1 MKTLATVFGISTF
14 MMSGMIAPFS
24 ALGQT
29 SNVEPAKVESELKAE
44 QALPETPIQL
54 SKKMAIYNECVET
67 HSRLNGADFKQVNK
81 FCSCVVD
88 QSVQGDNSGF
98 GTCASGSSGGGA
110 MSIIS
115 EVAPSVITGVM
126 EGINNRSS
134 RSGGGLSGLG
144 GLLGGGSGG
153 GLIDGLGGLLGG
165 SGSGGGFNIKDILK
179 NRF

>member
-1 MKTLATVFGISTF
+1 MKNLTTVFGISTIVI
-14 MMSGMIAPFS
+14 SGMIAPLS
-24 ALGQT
+24 ALAQT
-29 SNVEPAKVESELKAE
+29 SKVEPDLKAE
-44 QALPETPIQL
+44 QPLLGNPVPL
-54 SKKMAIYNECVET
+54 SQKMAIYNECIDT
-67 HSRLNGADFKQVNK
+67 HSKLNGADFKQVNK

-110 MSIIS
+110 MSIIG

-126 EGINNRSS
+126 EGMNSRSS
-134 RSGGGLSGLG
+134 KGKGSGLG

-153 GLIDGLGGLLGG
+153 GLMDSLGGLLGG
-165 SGSGGGFNIKDILK
+165 GGSGGFNIKDILK

>member
-1 MKTLATVFGISTF
+1 MKNLTTVFGISTIVI
-14 MMSGMIAPFS
+14 SGMIAPLS
-24 ALGQT
+24 ALAQT
-29 SNVEPAKVESELKAE
+29 PKVEPDLKAE
-44 QALPETPIQL
+44 QPLLGNPVPL
-54 SKKMAIYNECVET
+54 SQKMAIYNECVDT
-67 HSRLNGADFKQVNK
+67 HSKLNGADFKQVNK

-110 MSIIS
+110 MSIIG

-126 EGINNRSS
+126 EGMNSRSS
-134 RSGGGLSGLG
+134 KSKGSGLG

-153 GLIDGLGGLLGG
+153 GLMDSLGGLLGG
-165 SGSGGGFNIKDILK
+165 GGSGGFNIKDILK

>member
-1 MKTLATVFGISTF
+1 MKKLTTVFGISTF
-14 MMSGMIAPFS
+14 VMSGMIAPLS

-29 SNVEPAKVESELKAE
+29 PKVEPEVKAE
-44 QALPETPIQL
+44 QALPQTPIQL
-54 SKKMAIYNECVET
+54 SKKMALYSECVDA
-67 HSRLNGADFKQVNK
+67 HAKVNGADFKQVNK

-98 GTCASGSSGGGA
+98 ATCASGSSGGGA
-110 MSIIS
+110 MSIIG

-126 EGINNRSS
+126 ESMNSRSS
-134 RSGGGLSGLG
+134 RGGGGLSGLG

-153 GLIDGLGGLLGG
+153 GLMDSLGSLGGLLGG
-165 SGSGGGFNIKDILK
+165 GSGGDGGFNIKDILK

>member
-1 MKTLATVFGISTF
+1 MKKLATVFGISTF
-14 MMSGMIAPFS
+14 AMSGMIAPLS

-29 SNVEPAKVESELKAE
+29 PKVEPNLNPE
-44 QALPETPIQL
+44 QALPATPIQL
-54 SKKMAIYNECVET
+54 SKKMAIYSECVDS
-67 HSRLNGADFKQVNK
+67 HSKLNGADFKQVNK

-110 MSIIS
+110 MSIIG

-126 EGINNRSS
+126 EGINSRSS
-134 RSGGGLSGLG
+134 KGGGLSGLG

>member
-1 MKTLATVFGISTF
+1 MKKLATVFGISTF
-14 MMSGMIAPFS
+14 VMSGMIAPLS

-29 SNVEPAKVESELKAE
+29 PKVEPAQVEPELKAE
-44 QALPETPIQL
+44 PPLPKNPIQL
-54 SKKMAIYNECVET
+54 SKKMAIYSECVDA
-67 HSRLNGADFKQVNK
+67 HSKLNGADFKQVNK

-88 QSVQGDNSGF
+88 QSIQGDNSGF

-110 MSIIS
+110 MSIIG

-126 EGINNRSS
+126 EGVNSRSS
-134 RSGGGLSGLG
+134 RSGGGGLG
-144 GLLGGGSGG
+144 GLLGGGG

>member
-1 MKTLATVFGISTF
+1 MKNLTTVFGISTIVI
-14 MMSGMIAPFS
+14 SGMIAPLS
-24 ALGQT
+24 ALAQT
-29 SNVEPAKVESELKAE
+29 PKVEPDLKAE
-44 QALPETPIQL
+44 QPLLGNPVPL
-54 SKKMAIYNECVET
+54 SQKMAIYNECVDT
-67 HSRLNGADFKQVNK
+67 HSKLNGADFKQVNK

-110 MSIIS
+110 MSIIG

-126 EGINNRSS
+126 EGMNSRSS
-134 RSGGGLSGLG
+134 KGKGSGLG

-153 GLIDGLGGLLGG
+153 GLMDSLGGLFGGGG
-165 SGSGGGFNIKDILK
+165 SGGFNIKDILK

>member
-1 MKTLATVFGISTF
+1 MKKLATVFGIGTF
-14 MMSGMIAPFS
+14 VMSGMIAPLS

-29 SNVEPAKVESELKAE
+29 PKVEPELKAG

-54 SKKMAIYNECVET
+54 SKKMAIYSECVDA
-67 HSRLNGADFKQVNK
+67 HSKLNGADFKQVNK

-110 MSIIS
+110 MSIIG

-134 RSGGGLSGLG
+134 RGSGGLG